1 MHGHMKMLGV
11 PCDWDT
17 KRNFLLSFG
26 SVVLHY
32 LLFVSMSVF
41 WFIVPIFSW
50 KVRGTHHW
58 RPTSIRFSTQNF
70 KDTRESFQVFFHCR
84 STHVLCLDKFLLTD
98 SLITLRRFS
107 ATLSELTPPGQ
118 TFVAFTHTPTG
129 STQYFTPCFSTVKVI
144 NKTSIELIYYLL
156 GKRPT
161 QQLISYANE
170 GLEFAF

>member
-70 KDTRESFQVFFHCR
+70 KDTRESFQVFSIVDQHMFCVWT
-84 STHVLCLDKFLLTD
+84 SSSWLTV
-98 SLITLRRFS
+98 LITLRRFS